1 MTTRTTRAPFGLTTY
16 CDIINK
22 TNAQKVEKNF
32 NEKASIIASALGEDI
47 VKDLGSNPLT
57 QNILLHALE
66 NGRIKNSYIVFIAKK
81 SSSYQEAAPE
91 DKPYIFLY
99 KAVTVWYK
107 EIFEK
112 EYWNVRDKIFY
123 KLNVPLSIFIKAET
137 SQKFRTIVPFLRK
150 SSLKHVSDEL
160 NKLSTDFET
169 EELETILTDVA

>member
-16 CDIINK
+16 CDIINR
-22 TNAQKVEKNF
+22 TNAQEVEKNF
-32 NEKASIIASALGEDI
+32 NENAAIIASALGEDI

-81 SSSYQEAAPE
+81 SSSYLEAAQE

-107 EIFEK
+107 DLFGK
-112 EYWNVRDKIFY
+112 EYWNVRDKTFY

-137 SQKFRTIVPFLRK
+137 SPKFRAIAPFLRK
-150 SSLKHVSDEL
+150 SSFKHLSDKL
-160 NKLSTDFET
+160 NKLGTDFNI
-169 EELETILTDVA
+169 EEFETILADVA